1 MTIDQGMTNADA
13 EERPA
18 EPAGDALSTDL
29 EIPTRR
35 ARIAQGARN
44 AVGTARAGVETIARR
59 APGTA
64 RATRTAARR
73 TTSALQRL
81 PDSKLRW
88 LTASS
93 VGLAAGFRLA
103 GAPRLVTAAGA
114 APALF
119 MGAAI
124 ALRRTEPAGPIEQTA
139 DASAVLGDV
148 QDAVRETKQREGA

>member
-1 MTIDQGMTNADA
+1 MTIDQGMANADA
-13 EERPA
+13 EERPTQ
-18 EPAGDALSTDL
+18 PAGDAPSTDP
-29 EIPTRR
+29 EIPTRK
-35 ARIAQGARN
+35 ARISQGARS
-44 AVGTARAGVETIARR
+44 AVGAARAGVATIARR

-93 VGLAAGFRLA
+93 VGLAAGFKLA

-124 ALRRTEPAGPIEQTA
+124 ALRPTGRAGPSEQLA
-139 DASAVLGDV
+139 DASAVLDDIRDV
-148 QDAVRETKQREGA
+148 ARDPKRQQGA